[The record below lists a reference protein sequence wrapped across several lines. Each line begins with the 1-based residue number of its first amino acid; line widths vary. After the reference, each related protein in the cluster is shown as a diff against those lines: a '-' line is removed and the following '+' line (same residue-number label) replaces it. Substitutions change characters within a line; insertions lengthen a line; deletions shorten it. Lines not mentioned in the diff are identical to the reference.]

1 MGGRRGG
8 GHRTGSPTAMAPLFD
23 HDEPESVALV
33 RLRVGLG
40 DLLCSVPA
48 VRALRAR
55 LPRARIVMIT
65 FEEVRPI
72 VERLEPRVELLAF
85 PGWPGIPE
93 RPVDEAALPGFLAAA
108 RAQRFGLALQA
119 YGANPAANEVTEAIG
134 ARRTGGFFTPG
145 ACPAIPDL
153 HTSIPY
159 PHHLHEVERH
169 LAVAEHL
176 GAPRQGADLAFPI
189 TAADEAQAAG
199 ARGAA
204 GLDTPYAVVHPGA
217 TSPSRLWPAERFA
230 AVADALA
237 ERGLAIALTGV
248 PGEEALTGAV
258 AAAMRH
264 PAADLTGATSLGGY
278 AALLRGA
285 AVLIA
290 NDTGSAHLAAAL
302 GVPSVTVFLS
312 GDPVRWSYAAPR
324 HEVARV
330 QVECNPCPHLV
341 CPIDHRCATRVQAG
355 DVLAAAERALAA
367 A

>member
-1 MGGRRGG
+1 VPR
-8 GHRTGSPTAMAPLFD
+8 LFD

-55 LPRARIVMIT
+55 LPRARIVLIT

-72 VERLEPRVELLAF
+72 VERLEPQVELMAF

-93 RPVDEAALPGFLAAA
+93 RPVDEAALPRFLEHA
-108 RAQRFGLALQA
+108 RAQRFDLALQA
-119 YGANPAANEVTEAIG
+119 YGANPAANEVTAALG

-145 ACPAIPDL
+145 TLPDAPDL
-153 HTSIPY
+153 HTFVPY
-159 PHHLHEVERH
+159 PQHLHEAERH
-169 LAVAEHL
+169 LAVVEHL
-176 GAPRQGADLAFPI
+176 GAPSQGSALAFPL
-189 TAADEAQAAG
+189 TAADAAEA
-199 ARGAA
+199 ARVRAAA
-204 GLDTPYAVVHPGA
+204 GLSERPYAVIHPGA

-237 ERGLAIALTGV
+237 ERGLAVAVTGV
-248 PGEEALTGAV
+248 PGEEALTRAV
-258 AAAMRH
+258 TAAMRH
-264 PAADLTGATSLGGY
+264 DAADLCGETRLGGY
-278 AALLRGA
+278 AALLQSA
-285 AVLIA
+285 AVLVA

-312 GDPVRWSYAAPR
+312 GDPVRWSYADPR
-324 HEVARV
+324 HAVARV

-341 CPIDHRCATRVQAG
+341 CPIDHRCATRVTAPA
-355 DVLAAAERALAA
+355 VLAAAERVLSS
-367 A
+367 